1 MLLIFSLYN
10 TLCILYFPIGTVNWL
25 YYVCVPTLVWDLLSQ
40 TIRSDT
46 QSFYLSREYRGRGWP
61 SKVKSQNQKL
71 IFKVKIRNQISN
83 VDLRNEKSIRKLK
96 RQNQMSISEAT
107 LTTPLPPSPINS
119 EDLVASSIR
128 FRNQA

>member
-40 TIRSDT
+40 TIYKVT

-61 SKVKSQNQKL
+61 SKVKSQNQKS
-71 IFKVKIRNQISN
+71 IFKVKSRNQKSN

-96 RQNQMSISEAT
+96 SQNQMSISEARKSSFDPP
-107 LTTPLPPSPINS
+107 PL
-119 EDLVASSIR
+119 LIR
-128 FRNQA
+128 KTW